1 MPAKKYI
8 VRLSVTE
15 RQQLNKLVKTG
26 KIAAYKRQ
34 RAQILLKA
42 DIGIE
47 GPGLIDKDIAV
58 SLEIAPRTVERTRQR
73 LVEKGLEKALER
85 ETRQRSRTL
94 KLDGEQQAHLI
105 ALCCSEPP
113 QGYSRWNLRLLSKT
127 MVALDYVESISPE
140 TVRQVLKKRHQTLAT

>member
-1 MPAKKYI
+1 M
-8 VRLSVTE
+8 STDE

-26 KIAAYKRQ
+26 KVAAYKRQ

-47 GPGLIDKDIAV
+47 GPGFKDKDIAT
-58 SLEIAPRTVERTRQR
+58 SLDIAHRTVERTRQR
-73 LVEKGLEKALER
+73 LVEQGLEKALER

-94 KLDGEQQAHLI
+94 KLDGEQQAHLVT
-105 ALCCSEPP
+105 LCCSEPP
-113 QGYSRWNLRLLSKT
+113 QGYNRWNLRLLAKT
-127 MVALDYVESISPE
+127 MVALDYVNTVSPE

>member
-113 QGYSRWNLRLLSKT
+113 QGYNRWNLRLLSKT

>member
-26 KIAAYKRQ
+26 KVVAYKRL

-42 DIGIE
+42 DIGTE
-47 GPGLIDKDIAV
+47 GPGLMDKDIAA
-58 SLEIAPRTVERTRQR
+58 SLDIAPRTVERTRQR

-85 ETRQRSRTL
+85 ESRQRSRAL

-105 ALCCSEPP
+105 TLCCSEPP
-113 QGYSRWNLRLLSKT
+113 QGYRRWNLRLLAKT
-127 MVALDYVESISPE
+127 MAALDYVDNISPE